1 MVSAMAA
8 RIKPYAWLCR
18 AAGVFFIKNLQ
29 CVSAR
34 DVTVSWK
41 SWYTLYSVGCLLTF
55 TLAELCFVANNTL
68 RLFTTV
74 RSFTKSLVLVIPT
87 VVAFKVAVNI
97 ASAVFG
103 SWTMLEFFKKSAE
116 HEMRTAFDWKKYQW
130 RCRLSYALRFFVSIF
145 FFAHLVANANITTR
159 LLNVEGDSFLEF
171 VLKAAMLLFN
181 FLFFTYDMLHFII
194 LRPCC
199 EVLIGYV
206 HQEQDTLKR
215 ILAVGEKP
223 TFKITTLIPELDRVR
238 LNLSSI
244 VHLRR
249 VLNSAWQFSIMASV
263 VVLLI
268 VSCICVY
275 SVFDE
280 GVPTDQLLL
289 TMSYCGYATID
300 FVDVARLSQ
309 QMANETLKLKESL
322 MKTAVFHDSPADF
335 RQVAYLRSSI
345 RPSEMFLTGG
355 NFFTLNMP
363 LLVSLAGSIITYSV
377 ILVQTSDSVEN
388 MTTARSYHSAPGAP
402 S

>member
-1 MVSAMAA
+1 M
-8 RIKPYAWLCR
+8 
-18 AAGVFFIKNLQ
+18 
-29 CVSAR
+29 
-34 DVTVSWK
+34 
-41 SWYTLYSVGCLLTF
+41 
-55 TLAELCFVANNTL
+55 
-68 RLFTTV
+68 
-74 RSFTKSLVLVIPT
+74 SFL
-87 VVAFKVAVNI
+87 
-97 ASAVFG
+97 
-103 SWTMLEFFKKSAE
+103 
-116 HEMRTAFDWKKYQW
+116 H
-130 RCRLSYALRFFVSIF
+130 RFFVAIF
-145 FFAHLVANANITTR
+145 FFAHLVANANITIR
-159 LLNVEGDSFLEF
+159 LLNVEGDAFLEF
-171 VLKAAMLLFN
+171 VLKGTMLLFN
-181 FLFFTYDMLHFII
+181 FLFFAYDMMHFII

-199 EVLIGYV
+199 EVLISYV

-215 ILAVGEKP
+215 ILAVGEKS
-223 TFKITTLIPELDRVR
+223 TFKITTLISELDRVR

-268 VSCICVY
+268 VACICVY

-280 GVPTDQLLL
+280 GVPKDQLLL

-309 QMANETLKLKESL
+309 KMANETLKMKESL
-322 MKTAVFHDSPADF
+322 TKAAVFHDSPAEF

-345 RPSEMFLTGG
+345 RPGEMFLTGG